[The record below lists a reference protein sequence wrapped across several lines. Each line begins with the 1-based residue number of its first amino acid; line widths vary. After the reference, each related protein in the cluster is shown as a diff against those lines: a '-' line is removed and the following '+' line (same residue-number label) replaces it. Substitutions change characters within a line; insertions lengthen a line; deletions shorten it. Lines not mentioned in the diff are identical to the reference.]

1 MMKLISRMFLFL
13 QTSSDGNTTV
23 SILSLW
29 PKMEHINLELV
40 CRASNPLIKETD
52 KVDSMRLEINCKLKK
67 VSKLFHKKS
76 AIYDVS
82 VFY

>member
-1 MMKLISRMFLFL
+1 MQHMKAVQNTQELITLTTYHNKCCFIF

-40 CRASNPLIKETD
+40 CRASNPLMKEMD
-52 KVDSMRLEINCKLKK
+52 KVDSMRLEINCK
-67 VSKLFHKKS
+67 F
-76 AIYDVS
+76 
-82 VFY
+82 FQQ